1 MYVSKSIFL
10 YGIMKRYSLRCNPY
24 LKNGFDFYMK
34 INVFT
39 FGVTMFISFQGNP
52 SHKSHSEDNVDARSD
67 QTDQTMNNATEILV
81 GTTFPQDTWVSGAY
95 SPGDGDVMT
104 NLSVNMS
111 TLLSNMTT
119 PTPAAAVVKGPA
131 DVIRKLCYHYIG
143 PVICAFGMVC
153 NVLNFAVLLQHQL
166 KESPYTYLTGL
177 ALTDFGALTLSFIFM
192 VISHKNPGV
201 QFWRIYEAHIFLPLS
216 NVCVTA
222 SVFIVVLLTIE
233 RFLFVRHPLWAKATC
248 DRASAKVKILLI
260 LFISLIHNIPR
271 FMAFYVRE
279 YKPGYYIIDST
290 DFRKSD
296 HFLGISWYYNI
307 SIHFMPLIILSAAN
321 TYLLYAVMQARIQRE
336 TLQIRNNKE
345 AAWHKEQVRLTITLI
360 SIICLFI
367 VCIIPSAFAD
377 FPVAYFLFGGDKTEM
392 EFRRSDFYLI
402 LQYIANLLVWCN
414 LSLNFVLYCA
424 FNEKFRR
431 IMILTARRWLSKLNV
446 RSRGN
451 ASVLLLVNFKTD
463 RSITRNNSSQT
474 NSFTFQTKMSNA
486 GQELIKP
493 EKGDN
498 SVNHTTALF
507 NHNDT
512 HDKDTDGYY

>member
-1 MYVSKSIFL
+1 
-10 YGIMKRYSLRCNPY
+10 
-24 LKNGFDFYMK
+24 
-34 INVFT
+34 
-39 FGVTMFISFQGNP
+39 
-52 SHKSHSEDNVDARSD
+52 
-67 QTDQTMNNATEILV
+67 
-81 GTTFPQDTWVSGAY
+81 
-95 SPGDGDVMT
+95 
-104 NLSVNMS
+104 
-111 TLLSNMTT
+111 
-119 PTPAAAVVKGPA
+119 
-131 DVIRKLCYHYIG
+131 
-143 PVICAFGMVC
+143 MVC

-307 SIHFMPLIILSAAN
+307 SIHFMPLVILSAAN

-512 HDKDTDGYY
+512 HDKDTDGYYWTLDTAGANEWTERSICMVHDNAETDVCTIQVWGYFRWLNTKCTAALDIAVSTECKQSVRFVPYIITQNQKTLLLLWVKTTKCSIRICICLMTLKWVHV